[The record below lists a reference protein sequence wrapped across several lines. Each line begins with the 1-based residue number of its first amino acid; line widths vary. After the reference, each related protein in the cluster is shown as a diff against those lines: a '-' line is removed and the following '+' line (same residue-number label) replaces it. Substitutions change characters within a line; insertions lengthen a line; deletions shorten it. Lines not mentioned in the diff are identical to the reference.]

1 MPTTFQTRARE
12 AFEEVLS
19 TAEFVVEKSE
29 IESEGNRPLTAKD
42 AELVSLYMGPDA
54 VDQVADHLLDAEQIH
69 LSWHTP
75 DHGVYG
81 EFVFKDLRTCLS
93 GLYMPYT
100 DERLAPA
107 EQLVM
112 DEIKTLEESP
122 GSGRL
127 TALRVS
133 MDMTPCRELWFY
145 DMNQQRFEL
154 LDLNYSSYAD
164 TMLLTKGIPGWQYLY
179 TDVRLDGGEFRHL
192 ASQLER
198 SLDALE
204 AVFPAHDYSV
214 LRERMEARR

>member
-1 MPTTFQTRARE
+1 MPTTFQLRARE
-12 AFEEVLS
+12 TFEEVRS

-29 IESEGNRPLTAKD
+29 IDSEGDRPLTAED
-42 AELVSLYMGPDA
+42 ANLIGLYMGPDA

-75 DHGVYG
+75 DHAVYG
-81 EFVFKDLRTCLS
+81 EFALKDLRTCLS
-93 GLYMPYT
+93 GFYMPYT

-133 MDMTPCRELWFY
+133 MDMTPRHELWFY

-154 LDLNYSSYAD
+154 LDLKYSSYVD
-164 TMLLTKGIPGWQYLY
+164 TLLITKGIPGWQYLY
-179 TDVRLDGGEFRHL
+179 TDARLADDEFRHL
-192 ASQLER
+192 AGQLER

-204 AVFPAHDYSV
+204 EVFPAHDYSA
-214 LRERMEARR
+214 LRERLEARL